1 MWSLLGLR
9 RATHAQHVLSAHPF
23 SAQRGTASSGL
34 LASCRR
40 SFATDKGSSSGQ
52 GGDSTSQIDKDAR
65 VQSDM
70 QEAEMR
76 RQMNILRLLD
86 PDFDATLDSIR
97 SFRQRVDPDR
107 ALLDSVDL
115 QSLPNKDSNRLVDSV
130 PDFVD
135 PHRLDRGFS
144 TFEATISRRPEVSL
158 EEFIA
163 RHPDREEAKEV
174 KRQLDSMKA
183 YCKSTGQD
191 FRDYER
197 LIMNDEE
204 DDLYDD
210 TSRDREEGEE
220 EEEAEEGEEGRRRE
234 KPKLQPL
241 EDLSE
246 FNRELRPE
254 DLSEFIPDFVRNPTI
269 LKQKEQELMDV
280 IFMQQASSTLQ
291 NTADNYDK
299 KRREKGSKRVVKD
312 VPKRPEQM
320 IKEKRE
326 RDSKL
331 IQLSPPELTQE
342 EKQRRYELFDDFIQV
357 ALRNSRPALQE
368 EIKSIKDD
376 LYNKISQPNVDPILV
391 LNDVKRELSAKEKPN
406 AVEAIKKLILDK
418 DRLRQIFD
426 GSKTRPD
433 NLDFET
439 YNASIKD
446 KLEPSLRQ
454 LIFGFD
460 PNEDPSNPSVST
472 DIDRLNIS
480 DAYHPRRLFEALN
493 PNMMKLLKHYD
504 RYPDQIKQWVKLFF
518 TPRGVWNEEGRWE
531 PISGYQPILD
541 EESRRILE
549 KKSHIA
555 DRVLQSFEAQRVA
568 KEETEEFDPN
578 ALIAVDESFNRL
590 HLLFSFFDGPIVLHR
605 GGRNKR
611 LTEGIESQPKRA
623 PRT

>member
-1 MWSLLGLR
+1 
-9 RATHAQHVLSAHPF
+9 
-23 SAQRGTASSGL
+23 
-34 LASCRR
+34 
-40 SFATDKGSSSGQ
+40 
-52 GGDSTSQIDKDAR
+52 
-65 VQSDM
+65 M
-70 QEAEMR
+70 QETEMR
-76 RQMNILRLLD
+76 RQMNILSLLD
-86 PDFDATLDSIR
+86 PDFEATLDNIR
-97 SFRQRVDPDR
+97 SFRQRIDPDR
-107 ALLDSVDL
+107 VLLDSIDL
-115 QSLPNKDSNRLVDSV
+115 KSLPGKETTRSSDKVSDSI
-130 PDFVD
+130 D
-135 PHRLDRGFS
+135 PRKLDRGFS
-144 TFEATISRRPEVSL
+144 TFEATISRRPDVSL

-204 DDLYDD
+204 DDLHDD
-210 TSRDREEGEE
+210 TNRDRQEGGEE
-220 EEEAEEGEEGRRRE
+220 EDEGERRRE
-234 KPKLQPL
+234 EPELHRPG
-241 EDLSE
+241 DTGE

-254 DLSEFIPDFVRNPTI
+254 DLSEFIPDVVRSPK
-269 LKQKEQELMDV
+269 LLRQKEQEMMDIV
-280 IFMQQASSTLQ
+280 FMQQAFSTLQ
-291 NTADNYDK
+291 STADTYEK
-299 KRREKGSKRVVKD
+299 KKKEKGSKRVAKETL
-312 VPKRPEQM
+312 KRPEQM

-326 RDSKL
+326 RDSKM
-331 IQLSPPELTQE
+331 IEPSPPELTQE

-376 LYNKISQPNVDPILV
+376 LYNKISQPNIDPIAI

-460 PNEDPSNPSVST
+460 TNEDPSNPSVST
-472 DIDRLNIS
+472 NVDRLNIS
-480 DAYHPRRLFEALN
+480 DAYQPRRLFEALN

-555 DRVLQSFEAQRVA
+555 DRVLQSFEAQRVS
-568 KEETEEFDPN
+568 KEEAEEFDPN

-590 HLLFSFFDGPIVLHR
+590 HLSLSFF
-605 GGRNKR
+605 
-611 LTEGIESQPKRA
+611 
-623 PRT
+623 